1 MQNKPDVF
9 QYIIVIMYGI
19 PQCLTADLVAF
30 TENYS
35 LSLLIFFKR
44 I

>member
-9 QYIIVIMYGI
+9 QYIMVIMYGTL
-19 PQCLTADLVAF
+19 QCTVVYLVVF
-30 TENYS
+30 TEIYC